1 MGSLAVFVKFLF
13 ALSVALFIFLALF
26 SVIKQKIGDRTLI
39 QKRMLGI
46 ENMNVNLRKPS
57 VVQSMMEQQERERK
71 RARKLED
78 TPFVERVIVP
88 MRKNIEA
95 FLLRFTSGYIRNS
108 IEHQLML
115 AGKPA
120 RGHSGQF
127 VLKMVVCAAIVGGLL
142 FYALSQKHGM
152 PMPQKMAIFALGTVG
167 GLMFPLLVLRSQIRK
182 RQEAIKKQLPE
193 VLDLLCVSVQA
204 GLSFDAALRKIV
216 VRMGGPFV
224 AECRK
229 MLDDVRM
236 GMTRRD
242 ALLGVGYRC
251 DVQEVSLFVTSI
263 IQAERLG
270 SNLSNTLS
278 IQADNVRERHRQWV
292 KAMALKAPVK
302 IVLPLVGF
310 ILPAIF
316 IVALGP
322 AVFNI
327 MKNLFK

>member
-1 MGSLAVFVKFLF
+1 MISAFVCGWLLSILVCFLLMFMVVSEGTYPFVQRVSLIV
-13 ALSVALFIFLALF
+13 
-26 SVIKQKIGDRTLI
+26 
-39 QKRMLGI
+39 LGI
-46 ENMNVNLRKPS
+46 VMGGFL
-57 VVQSMMEQQERERK
+57 
-71 RARKLED
+71 
-78 TPFVERVIVP
+78 PFAI
-88 MRKNIEA
+88 
-95 FLLRFTSGYIRNS
+95 LNS
-108 IEHQLML
+108 I
-115 AGKPA
+115 
-120 RGHSGQF
+120 
-127 VLKMVVCAAIVGGLL
+127 
-142 FYALSQKHGM
+142 
-152 PMPQKMAIFALGTVG
+152 
-167 GLMFPLLVLRSQIRK
+167 IRK
-182 RQEAIKKQLPE
+182 RQKLIRRQLPE
-193 VLDLLCVSVQA
+193 FLDLLCVSVQA

-251 DVQEVSLFVTSI
+251 GVQEVSLFVTSI

-322 AVFNI
+322 ALFNVA
-327 MKNLFK
+327 KNLFK